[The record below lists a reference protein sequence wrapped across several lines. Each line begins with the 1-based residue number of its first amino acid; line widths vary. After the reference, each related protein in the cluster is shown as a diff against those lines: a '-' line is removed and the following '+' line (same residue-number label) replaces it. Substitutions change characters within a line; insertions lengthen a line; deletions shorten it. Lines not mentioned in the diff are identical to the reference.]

1 MDQDALERILIAAL
15 DTLYAGDHAIIKV
28 DVAERTLCA
37 RLAAILQASF
47 KDHAVHAE
55 YNRHGVDPK
64 EIDLPNGDGVL
75 TATRVF
81 PDIIVHQPGHDN
93 ENLLVIEVK
102 KSTNL
107 VPDEADL
114 RKLEKI
120 KEQIAYRFAVFLR
133 LPTGQN
139 AARADVRMTW
149 VGPQQRNPS
158 SASITEYPF
167 PWPDE
172 EKGYRV
178 FPQAMED
185 DALVAFHGTARANL
199 DSIITDGFQFAG
211 SLQSLSF
218 AKQSPSSLSHACG
231 RRSETSPEGVVIAVR
246 FAPPIPRHYVTV
258 ETSDIHVYRLDEQP
272 EVIGYCIVP
281 ADYVLR

>member
-1 MDQDALERILIAAL
+1 MDQDALGKILNAAL
-15 DTLYAGDHAIIKV
+15 DTLYAGDQAIIKV

-47 KDHAVHAE
+47 QDYAVHAE

-64 EIDLPNGDGVL
+64 EISLPNADGVL

-81 PDIIVHQPGHDN
+81 PDIIVHQPGHDGD
-93 ENLLVIEVK
+93 NLLVIEVK
-102 KSTNL
+102 KSTNV

-133 LPTGQN
+133 LPTGQD

-149 VGPQQRNPS
+149 VGSQQR
-158 SASITEYPF
+158 ITEYPF

-172 EKGYRV
+172 DKGYRV
-178 FPQAMED
+178 FPDAMEND
-185 DALVAFHGTARANL
+185 DLVAFHGTGRGNL
-199 DSIITDGFQFAG
+199 ESIIGNRFTFNGP
-211 SLQSLSF
+211 LQSLSF
-218 AKQSPSSLSHACG
+218 AKESSGALPYACSK
-231 RRSETSPEGVVIAVR
+231 RSVASPEGCIIAVR
-246 FAPPIPRHYVTV
+246 FAPPIPRPYGVV
-258 ETSDIHVYRLDEQP
+258 ETSVIHVYRLDQQP
-272 EVIGYCIVP
+272 EVVGYCIVP
-281 ADYVLR
+281 ADYVFH

>member
-1 MDQDALERILIAAL
+1 MDQDALERILNTAL
-15 DTLYAGDHAIIKV
+15 DKLYAGDQAIIKV
-28 DVAERTLCA
+28 DVAERTICA

-64 EIDLPNGDGVL
+64 EISLPNADGVL
-75 TATRVF
+75 TGTRVF
-81 PDIIVHQPGHDN
+81 PDIIVHQPGHDD

-102 KSTNL
+102 KSTNVL
-107 VPDEADL
+107 PDEADL

-133 LPTGQN
+133 LPAGQD

-149 VGPQQRNPS
+149 VGPQLRNLN

-172 EKGYRV
+172 HKGYQV
-178 FPQAMED
+178 FPEAMEND
-185 DALVAFHGTARANL
+185 DLVAFHGTARANL
-199 DSIITDGFQFAG
+199 DSIINNGFQFAG

-218 AKQSPSSLSHACG
+218 AKHSPSSLSHACS
-231 RRSETSPEGVVIAVR
+231 RRSESSPEGVVIAVR
-246 FAPPIPRHYVTV
+246 FAPPIPRPYIAV
-258 ETSDIHVYRLDEQP
+258 ETSDIHVYRLNEQP
-272 EVIGYCIVP
+272 EVIGYCNVP